1 MIVEEINRPP
11 FIHFGLMKQSI
22 TVQVGQPFKIFQR
35 NVYND
40 DYVFKINGVVAD
52 YEKEFIITTAGEHT
66 FIATLD
72 NKLAIKEVDGNTIV
86 VNATLVLASSSSI
99 LSSSNLVTADGGSI

>member
-22 TVQVGQPFKIFQR
+22 TVEVGQPFKIFQR

-52 YEKEFIITTAGEHT
+52 YEKEFVINTAGEYSYT
-66 FIATLD
+66 AVLD
-72 NKLAIKEVDGNTIV
+72 DKLSIKEITGNTIV
-86 VNATLVLASSSSI
+86 VN
-99 LSSSNLVTADGGSI
+99 VTA